1 MKTQK
6 QMVDFLAKTIVTELV
21 KRRKVILKTEESKL
35 IENIA
40 DILLKDLHLEEE
52 INSQV
57 REILKEHSQK
67 LNNAN
72 VDYNRMFNLIKK
84 KIMEEKGLEV

>member
-6 QMVDFLAKTIVTELV
+6 QMADFLAKTIVTELV
-21 KRRKVILKTEESKL
+21 KRRKVIVKTEESKL
-35 IENIA
+35 IESIA
-40 DILLKDLHLEEE
+40 EILLKDLQIEEE

-67 LNNAN
+67 LTNEN
-72 VDYNRMFNLIKK
+72 VDYNKMFNMIKR
-84 KIMEEKGLEV
+84 KIMEEKGLEF

>member
-6 QMVDFLAKTIVTELV
+6 QMAEFLAKTIVTELV

-35 IENIA
+35 IESIA
-40 DILLKDLHLEEE
+40 EILLKDLQLEEE
-52 INSQV
+52 INAQV

-67 LNNAN
+67 LTNAN
-72 VDYNRMFNLIKK
+72 VDYNKMFNMVKK
-84 KIMEEKGLEV
+84 KILEEKGLDV

>member
-40 DILLKDLHLEEE
+40 EILLKDLHLEEE

>member
-6 QMVDFLAKTIVTELV
+6 QMADFLAKTIVTELV
-21 KRRKVILKTEESKL
+21 KRRKVIVKTEESKL
-35 IENIA
+35 IESIA
-40 DILLKDLHLEEE
+40 EILLKDLQIEEE

-67 LNNAN
+67 LTNAN
-72 VDYNRMFNLIKK
+72 VDYNKMFNMIKR
-84 KIMEEKGLEV
+84 KIMEEKGLEF

>member
-6 QMVDFLAKTIVTELV
+6 QMADFLAKTIVTELV
-21 KRRKVILKTEESKL
+21 KRRKVIVKTEESKL
-35 IENIA
+35 IESIA
-40 DILLKDLHLEEE
+40 EILLKDLQIEEE

-67 LNNAN
+67 LTNEN
-72 VDYNRMFNLIKK
+72 VDYNKMFNMIKR

>member
-72 VDYNRMFNLIKK
+72 VDYNKMFNMIKR
-84 KIMEEKGLEV
+84 KIMEEKGLEF